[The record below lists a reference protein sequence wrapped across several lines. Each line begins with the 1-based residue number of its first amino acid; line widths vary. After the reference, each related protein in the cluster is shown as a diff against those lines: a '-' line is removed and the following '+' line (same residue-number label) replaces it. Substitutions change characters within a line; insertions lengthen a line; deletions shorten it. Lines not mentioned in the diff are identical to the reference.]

1 VYYVVVKITNCLAV
15 QNISQNIVHAIQ
27 DHFLLIQKTSLIRI
41 SNLIFIRHYFFYIVN
56 YKIFFLIPLILS
68 IGLIPQ
74 LMSNAL
80 AEENTVIATISVG
93 EGSRSIEFDSVNN
106 RMYVTNWDDDTV
118 SVINTATNGV
128 IETISVGDAPH
139 GMAFDSA
146 NNRMYVVNAYDN
158 TISVINTATNAV
170 DATIAAGTNP
180 VDVALD
186 SANDRLY
193 VTNYNQ
199 GIITVIDTDDNTIIT
214 TISVGGPGN
223 FPLHIA
229 FDSTNDR
236 MYVTEWKGHE
246 VSVINTATNAV
257 DATIAAGNFPT
268 GIAFDSTNNRMYVSI
283 TSDDAVKVIN
293 TATNAVDATISVGNS
308 PRDMA
313 FDSTNNRMYVTD
325 LADNTISVINTATNA
340 VDATI
345 SVGTNPYG
353 IAFDS
358 ANNRMYVADNA
369 DDTVSVIDIAPVAE
383 EIKKS
388 SSDCYDCEPPKLQS
402 TQIQISSNIS
412 IIISDD
418 ESTNITA
425 NVGDEIEITLEITD
439 DKSVHLLPTSG
450 IYTNFMEIPNDMN
463 LFFVNNFDDWNN
475 TSTSFYEWN
484 RNHDDVSY
492 DYADTVM
499 WSSPEISYV
508 EFPVTDETSFEII
521 NDDYIVEHFIISFKM
536 KFTDSMES
544 SQVWVSAADYY
555 GQSFKVP
562 LPLTLEILGD
572 EPLDF
577 TSTLNQKVL
586 GYFNDPVLL
595 SVLSQ
600 WSESSNEMSE
610 LSSILGVNGELP
622 SWTANLATWTVEEK
636 ITPAEMIIAIE
647 YVINHSA

>member
-1 VYYVVVKITNCLAV
+1 
-15 QNISQNIVHAIQ
+15 
-27 DHFLLIQKTSLIRI
+27 
-41 SNLIFIRHYFFYIVN
+41 VN

-325 LADNTISVINTATNA
+325 L
-340 VDATI
+340 
-345 SVGTNPYG
+345 
-353 IAFDS
+353 
-358 ANNRMYVADNA
+358 A